1 MTSKKGLISV
11 RSLLILG
18 VLLAGFAVPQFA
30 YADCETDVSPPS
42 STVLRHITVHTSGP
56 EPVVDFTYG
65 NGELHHVRTLDP
77 MPEATDFVFGP
88 GVEFLHARM
97 ERKHARMERKHARI
111 LSRECALGGHIEP
124 PGKPRVLGKGAVE
137 PIK

>member
-1 MTSKKGLISV
+1 MMGFAGKLNPSYH
-11 RSLLILG
+11 LLILG

-30 YADCETDVSPPS
+30 YADCETNVSPPS
-42 STVLRHITVHTSGP
+42 SAALRHITVHTSGP

-65 NGELHHVRTLDP
+65 NGEVHHVRTLDP
-77 MPEATDFVFGP
+77 MPEAKDFVSAP
-88 GVEFLHARM
+88 GAEFLHARM
-97 ERKHARMERKHARI
+97 EWKHARI
-111 LSRECALGGHIEP
+111 LSRECALNGHIEP